1 MACESAQEGKNDI
14 YGITRSLKDAAL
26 RGDGPSGK
34 RFLRKAE
41 FPAGRIFALKRNAC
55 GGKRSRWK
63 LHGKQRAP
71 FITYRMERSGTKLTC
86 GREAAQLTAG
96 EFNRMV
102 SMVAYKAE
110 AEGGEKAPYS

>member
-1 MACESAQEGKNDI
+1 M
-14 YGITRSLKDAAL
+14 GITPQPEGRGAL

-34 RFLRKAE
+34 GSCEGGIPRRKDICTKNGMHAAANE
-41 FPAGRIFALKRNAC
+41 LVEIA
-55 GGKRSRWK
+55 WK
-63 LHGKQRAP
+63 NKSAI
-71 FITYRMERSGTKLTC
+71 ITYRMGEIGDKLTC

-110 AEGGEKAPYS
+110 LRGLKSPYS